1 MAVGNHDSIIHR
13 QRGLPGYLFW
23 WIQRPPPLFSAG
35 ASHHGGNWPFNDIQ
49 WNNENSQPISISFVL
64 VGTPPIPVVSQQF
77 SAVEE
82 GESLNIT
89 CSVFAG
95 GRHNIF
101 WFKNK
106 EPVPQNLVF
115 SSAYRSVLML
125 DNASKSDAGDYE
137 CRTTDFGDGYWLKTV
152 TVTLKGTCM
161 LTANDLVKPP
171 FLLLPQSP

>member
-1 MAVGNHDSIIHR
+1 M
-13 QRGLPGYLFW
+13 
-23 WIQRPPPLFSAG
+23 
-35 ASHHGGNWPFNDIQ
+35 
-49 WNNENSQPISISFVL
+49 
-64 VGTPPIPVVSQQF
+64 
-77 SAVEE
+77 
-82 GESLNIT
+82 
-89 CSVFAG
+89 
-95 GRHNIF
+95 
-101 WFKNK
+101 
-106 EPVPQNLVF
+106 PQSLVF